1 LRANYLIFVNGLNEA
16 KVRHANQAS
25 AALMSRL
32 AALNKRKWTVTW
44 WAHCLWI
51 LAPATSFA
59 ILAVIYEF
67 VSPGDEGPLPLRWA
81 QYDDCLARSRFF
93 AVPIAGIC
101 LSVIFIFAYALR
113 KIHDA
118 FAYKRE
124 LVGVTLC
131 LLPLFALWLIVLL
144 ELVPALHDYT
154 NSYYFLCAGF
164 FVILFGSIGYP
175 LTLSYLLEYRVN
187 RLKRSAGDHGSS
199 DLDSK
204 SDDAGSVLLGVLD
217 EPIWTDDGLTA
228 GPAPIGGDAEDR
240 GQLSHTA
247 VRSAAARVK
256 VATPASA
263 ADVANDHGAIA
274 SVRGLGRAGL
284 HRVPTGVSNTRLFN
298 IILLN
303 DGLRLAFQ
311 CYCMQSWC
319 IENYMFYRDGTS
331 ATRGCVRSPTRARN

>member
-1 LRANYLIFVNGLNEA
+1 MNEA
-16 KVRHANQAS
+16 KVRHANHAS
-25 AALMSRL
+25 ASSMARL
-32 AALNKRKWTVTW
+32 VALNKWKWTVTW
-44 WAHCLWI
+44 WANWLWI
-51 LAPATSFA
+51 LLPATTFL

-67 VSPGDEGPLPLRWA
+67 VNPGDEGPLPLRWET
-81 QYDDCLARSRFF
+81 YDDCLDRSRYF
-93 AVPIAGIC
+93 AVPMAGGC
-101 LSVIFIFAYALR
+101 LALMIYYAYALR
-113 KIHDA
+113 KVQDA

-124 LVGVTLC
+124 LVIVTG
-131 LLPLFALWLIVLL
+131 LLMPLFALWLVVLL
-144 ELVPALHDYT
+144 ELVAVLYDYT
-154 NSYYFLCAGF
+154 NSYYFLYAGF